1 MSRYTKGAASGLMAM
16 TLVLGLSGNAVAA
29 PCGSLDA
36 PPTAIVPSTAQ
47 VLRAGHLGREI
58 GDTEPLIHFYSDLI
72 GLELV
77 GPRTAARAFF
87 VARGLQEFAELGEDD
102 DVYKSSSRVALLPI
116 PGTAAKA
123 GGPEMTIE
131 AIEIKGVRS
140 RPYHPAL
147 RDPGASYLKIIV
159 RDLDKTLGLLRSEYY
174 TVVTEGDAPVELS
187 GWPGITGKVRAVM
200 LRDTDGYP
208 VQLLQITPAPASTA
222 PADSKVLGARVA
234 IVVDNLE
241 ASCKFYQDLAGPDLK
256 FWVSPKLLG
265 DKADAQLTHT
275 AGQFRMAQAMVPG
288 SPVALELIEYKDHN
302 HAFKRGFIQDPGT
315 AHFLFMVKDTDA
327 IVARVHAINAHT
339 LSKKNDATF
348 ISPTV
353 RSMFVPDPQ
362 GFWLEFMDHDVKKQP
377 AAP

>member
-1 MSRYTKGAASGLMAM
+1 MSRYTKSAVTVFVTMSLAVGLAASRAQ
-16 TLVLGLSGNAVAA
+16 AA
-29 PCGSLDA
+29 CGTLDA
-36 PPTAIVPSTAQ
+36 PPTAMVPATGE

-58 GDTEPLIHFYSDLI
+58 GDTQPLIHFYSDLI

-77 GPRTAARAFF
+77 GPRTAPRPFF
-87 VARGLQEFAELGEDD
+87 VARGLQVFAELGEDD

-116 PGTAAKA
+116 PGTAATPGA
-123 GGPEMTIE
+123 PEMTIE
-131 AIEIKGVRS
+131 AIEIKGIKS

-159 RDLDKTLGLLRSEYY
+159 RDLDKTLAQLKAERAPIITAGE
-174 TVVTEGDAPVELS
+174 APVTLAA
-187 GWPGITGKVRAVM
+187 WPGITGTIRAVM

-208 VQLLQITPAPASTA
+208 VQLMQITPAPASTA

-241 ASCKFYQDLAGPDLK
+241 ASCKFYQDLAGPELK
-256 FWVSPKLLG
+256 FWVSPKLMG
-265 DKADAQLTHT
+265 DKADAELTNT
-275 AGQFRMAQAMVPG
+275 RGPFRMAQAMVPG
-288 SPVALELIEYKDHN
+288 SPAVLELIEYKDHN
-302 HAFKRGFIQDPGT
+302 HEFKRGFIQDPGT

-327 IVARVHAINAHT
+327 IVARVHAIKAHT
-339 LSKKNDATF
+339 LSKANDATF

-362 GFWLEFMDHDVKKQP
+362 GFWLEFMDHDVKKDP
-377 AAP
+377 TAK

>member
-1 MSRYTKGAASGLMAM
+1 MSRTTKS
-16 TLVLGLSGNAVAA
+16 AVAGCVA
-29 PCGSLDA
+29 LSLALSLSATCAQAACGTLDA
-36 PPTAIVPSTAQ
+36 PPTAMVPSSGQ

-58 GDTEPLIHFYSDLI
+58 GDTQPLIHFYSDLI

-77 GPRTAARAFF
+77 GARTAPRPFF

-102 DVYKSSSRVALLPI
+102 DVYKSDSRVALLPI
-116 PGTAAKA
+116 PGTAATPGA
-123 GGPEMTIE
+123 PEMTIE
-131 AIEIKGVRS
+131 AIEIKGVKS
-140 RPYHPAL
+140 RPYHPSL

-159 RDLDKTLGLLRSEYY
+159 RDLDKTLALLKSEH
-174 TVVTEGDAPVELS
+174 APVISTGEAPVTLS
-187 GWPGITGKVRAVM
+187 SWPGITGTVRAVM

-208 VQLLQITPAPASTA
+208 VQLLQVTPTPASTA

-241 ASCKFYQDLAGPDLK
+241 ASCKFYQDLAGPELK
-256 FWVSPKLLG
+256 FWESPKLMG
-265 DKADAQLTHT
+265 DKADADLTGT

-288 SPVALELIEYKDHN
+288 SPAVLELIEYQDHD
-302 HAFKRGFIQDPGT
+302 HQFKRGFIQDPGT

-327 IVARVHAINAHT
+327 ILTRVHAINAHT

-362 GFWLEFMDHDVKKQP
+362 GFWLEFMDHDVKKQQP
-377 AAP
+377 